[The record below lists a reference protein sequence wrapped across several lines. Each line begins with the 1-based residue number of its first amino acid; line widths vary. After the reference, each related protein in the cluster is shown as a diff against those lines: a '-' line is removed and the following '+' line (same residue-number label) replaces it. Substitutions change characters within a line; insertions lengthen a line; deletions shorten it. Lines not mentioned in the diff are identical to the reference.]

1 MEATTATKK
10 TKTKQSPEQKI
21 KSAYIDYVLEH
32 GSKPNSIFKFVKG
45 LKVREEVFYNHFNS
59 FENIEKAIW
68 QDMFQQTIE
77 TISSEEVYVEY
88 SAREKLLAFFYT
100 WIEQMKPNR
109 SFILQSVPKRLRP
122 EFTPY
127 YLTDVRSGFKEW
139 IADLMLEAKETEE
152 VLARPVISNR
162 YDDAVWLQF
171 LFILGFWIKDD
182 SKGFEK
188 TDAAIEKSVNL
199 AFDLMGRGPL
209 DAMIDFGKFLFQNR

>member
-1 MEATTATKK
+1 MEAITAAKK
-10 TKTKQSPEQKI
+10 TKNRQSPEQKI
-21 KSAYIDYVLEH
+21 KSAYIEYVLEH
-32 GSKPNSIFKFVKG
+32 GSKPSSIFKFVKE
-45 LKVREEVFYNHFNS
+45 LKVKEEVFYDHFNS
-59 FENIEKAIW
+59 FQNIEKTIW
-68 QDMFQQTIE
+68 LDMFRQTID
-77 TISSEEVYVEY
+77 TISSEEVYTEY

-100 WIEQMKPNR
+100 WIEQLKANR
-109 SFILQSVPKRLRP
+109 SFILQSVPKRIRP

-127 YLTDVRSGFKEW
+127 YLSEVRGAFKEW